1 MLMPAVTPS
10 PERPSK
16 LQGNYNPLEYSA
28 EYKLLYLQGLVA
40 DEAYTAITEFL
51 AKQSEYE
58 IANLLESFP
67 TQDRLLIW
75 AQVPEQL
82 KGEVLAELEF
92 DTRQPLMENIS
103 SKEISLF
110 TQDLDAQ
117 DISEILETVTDTVR
131 TSVMATLDEDI
142 RIQVNKLDTYADW
155 EVGSY
160 MDPDIIQVQDDIS
173 LAQVQQ
179 WLRNNEDL
187 LDDQSQEL
195 LIVDQSQ
202 QLLGLLSL
210 VDLIKHEQSSL
221 VSSFIDTAVTIN
233 DRLDIQDAAAIFRSE
248 DIRFAPVINSHG
260 ELVGQLNG
268 EDIMEIIQ
276 DDVDSTMKNLAGV
289 SQDEELFA
297 PILTSAKSRS
307 IWLGINLCT
316 ALLAAAVI
324 GQFEAVLAKVVA
336 LAILMPVV
344 ASMGGIAGSQT
355 LTIVIRGMAMGQ
367 IGGSNRWWLFNKELW
382 VGAINGIIWAII
394 MAIIAQ
400 MWFQDV
406 RISAVIGCAI
416 AINMTAANVSGISI
430 PIVLKNMDI
439 DPALSASVILTT
451 VTDIVGF
458 VSFLGL
464 ASVLIL

>member
-1 MLMPAVTPS
+1 MPTS
-10 PERPSK
+10 TTNPERP
-16 LQGNYNPLEYSA
+16 LTRQADYNPAEASG
-28 EYKLLYLQGLVA
+28 EYKLLYLQELVA
-40 DEAYTAITEFL
+40 EKAYAAITEFL
-51 AKQSEYE
+51 EKQSEYE
-58 IANLLESFP
+58 IASLLESFP
-67 TQDRLLIW
+67 SQNRLLIW
-75 AQVPEQL
+75 AQVPENI

-92 DTRQPLMENIS
+92 DTRQPLLENVS

-117 DISEILETVTDTVR
+117 DISEILDTVTESVR

-142 RIQVNKLDTYADW
+142 RVQVNKLDTYEDW

-160 MDPDIIQVQDDIS
+160 MDPDLIQVRDDIT
-173 LAQVQQ
+173 LAEVQS
-179 WLRNNEDL
+179 WLRENADL
-187 LDDQSQEL
+187 LDDESQEL
-195 LIVDQSQ
+195 LVVDQSQ

-210 VDLIKHEQSSL
+210 ADLIKHQQSTL
-221 VSSFIDTAVTIN
+221 VADLIHSAITVN
-233 DRLDIQDAAAIFRSE
+233 DRLDIQDAASIFRSE

-355 LTIVIRGMAMGQ
+355 LTVVIRGMAMGQ
-367 IGGSNRWWLFNKELW
+367 IGGSNRLWSLNKELW

-400 MWFQDV
+400 LWFHDV
-406 RISAVIGCAI
+406 KISAVIGLAI

-430 PIVLKNMDI
+430 PLMLKRMNI

-458 VSFLGL
+458 MSFLGL

>member
-1 MLMPAVTPS
+1 MPVPTPNS
-10 PERPSK
+10 ERPSTR
-16 LQGNYNPLEYSA
+16 QGDYNPAESNA
-28 EYKLLYLQGLVA
+28 EYKLLYLQELVA
-40 DEAYTAITEFL
+40 DKAFEAITKFL
-51 AKQSEYE
+51 EKQSEYE

-67 TQDRLLIW
+67 TQNRLLIW
-75 AQVPEQL
+75 AQVPENI
-82 KGEVLAELEF
+82 KGEVLAEMEF
-92 DTRQPLMENIS
+92 DTRQPLLENIS

-117 DISEILETVTDTVR
+117 DISEILDTVTESVR
-131 TSVMATLDEDI
+131 TLVMATLDEDI
-142 RIQVNKLDTYADW
+142 RVQVNKLDTYKDW

-160 MDPDIIQVQDDIS
+160 MNPELIQVREDMT
-173 LAQVQQ
+173 LAEVQN
-179 WLRNNEDL
+179 WLREDIDL
-187 LDDQSQEL
+187 IDDESQEL
-195 LIVDQSQ
+195 LVVDRSQ

-210 VDLIKHEQSSL
+210 ADLIKHHQSSL
-221 VSSFIDTAVTIN
+221 VADLIRSAITVN

-355 LTIVIRGMAMGQ
+355 LTVVIRGMAMGQ
-367 IGGSNRWWLFNKELW
+367 IGGSNRVWLLNKELW

-394 MAIIAQ
+394 MAFIAQ
-400 MWFQDV
+400 LWFHNLK
-406 RISAVIGCAI
+406 ISAVIGLAI

-430 PIVLKNMDI
+430 PLMLKRMNI

-458 VSFLGL
+458 MSFLGL

>member
-1 MLMPAVTPS
+1 MSASTPN
-10 PERPSK
+10 PERTTTLPAD
-16 LQGNYNPLEYSA
+16 YNPLEYSA
-28 EYKLLYLQGLVA
+28 EYKLLYLQELVA
-40 DEAYTAITEFL
+40 KDDTIGIAEFL

-67 TQDRLLIW
+67 LQGRQLIW
-75 AQVPEQL
+75 EQVPDDL
-82 KGEVLAELEF
+82 KGEVLAELEV
-92 DTRQPLMENIS
+92 DTRQTLLENVS
-103 SKEISLF
+103 STEISLF

-131 TSVMATLDEDI
+131 TSVMATLDEDV
-142 RIQVNKLDTYADW
+142 RLQVNKLDTYEDW

-160 MDPDIIQVQDDIS
+160 MDPDIIQVQDNIS
-173 LAQVQQ
+173 LAEVQA
-179 WLRNNEDL
+179 WLRAEEDL

-195 LIVDQSQ
+195 LVVDEGQ

-210 VDLIKHEQSSL
+210 VDLIKHDQQAL
-221 VSSFIDTAVTIN
+221 VSDFIDNAITIN
-233 DRLDIQDAAAIFRSE
+233 DRLDITDAAAIFRSE

-276 DDVDSTMKNLAGV
+276 DDVDSTMRNLAGV
-289 SQDEELFA
+289 SQDDELFA
-297 PILTSAKSRS
+297 PILDSAKSRS

-355 LTIVIRGMAMGQ
+355 LTVVIRGMAMGQ
-367 IGGSNRWWLFNKELW
+367 IGGSNRVWLLNKELW
-382 VGAINGIIWAII
+382 VGAINGVIWAVI
-394 MAIIAQ
+394 MAFIAQ
-400 MWFQDV
+400 LWFQDIK
-406 RISAVIGCAI
+406 ISAVIGFAI

-430 PIVLKNMDI
+430 PLVLKRMNI

-458 VSFLGL
+458 MSFLGL
-464 ASVLIL
+464 ASILIL

>member
-1 MLMPAVTPS
+1 MPAPAPTPDRQ
-10 PERPSK
+10 PT
-16 LQGNYNPLEYSA
+16 LQADYNPLEYSA
-28 EYKLLYLQGLVA
+28 EYKLLYLQELVA
-40 DEAYTAITEFL
+40 KDLHSDIAEFL
-51 AKQSEYE
+51 VKQSEYE

-67 TQDRLLIW
+67 TQARRIIW
-75 AQVPEQL
+75 EQVPDGL
-82 KGEVLAELEF
+82 KGEVLAELDV

-117 DISEILETVTDTVR
+117 DISEILDTVTESVR

-160 MDPDIIQVQDDIS
+160 MDPDIIQVKDDIN
-173 LAQVQQ
+173 LAQVQH
-179 WLRNNEDL
+179 WLRENDDL

-195 LIVDQSQ
+195 LVVDQSQ

-210 VDLIKHEQSSL
+210 VDLIKHNQNTL
-221 VSSFIDTAVTIN
+221 VSELIDNAITIN

-297 PILTSAKSRS
+297 PIFTSAKSRS

-324 GQFEAVLAKVVA
+324 GQFEEVLAQVVA

-355 LTIVIRGMAMGQ
+355 LTVVIRGMAMGQ
-367 IGGSNRWWLFNKELW
+367 IGGSNRVWLLNKELW

-394 MAIIAQ
+394 MAFIAQ
-400 MWFQDV
+400 LWFHDIK
-406 RISAVIGCAI
+406 ISAVIGFAI

-430 PIVLKNMDI
+430 PLALKRMNI

-458 VSFLGL
+458 MSFLGL

>member
-1 MLMPAVTPS
+1 MPTPTPNQERTAMLS
-10 PERPSK
+10 
-16 LQGNYNPLEYSA
+16 GDYNSAEYSA

-40 DEAYTAITEFL
+40 DKAYEAITEFL
-51 AKQSEYE
+51 EKQSEYE

-67 TQDRLLIW
+67 TQNRLLIW
-75 AQVPEQL
+75 AQVPEHI
-82 KGEVLAELEF
+82 KGEVLAELDV

-103 SKEISLF
+103 SQEISLF

-117 DISEILETVTDTVR
+117 DISEILDTVTESVR
-131 TSVMATLDEDI
+131 TSVMATLDEET
-142 RIQVNKLDTYADW
+142 RVQVNKLDTYADW

-160 MDPDIIQVQDDIS
+160 MDPDIIQIRDDIY
-173 LAQVQQ
+173 LADVQE
-179 WLRNNEDL
+179 WLRENDDL
-187 LDDQSQEL
+187 LDDESQEL
-195 LIVDQSQ
+195 LVVDQSQ

-210 VDLIKHEQSSL
+210 VDLIKHKQNTL
-221 VSSFIDTAVTIN
+221 VSELIDTAITIN

-307 IWLGINLCT
+307 VWLGINLCT

-324 GQFEAVLAKVVA
+324 GQFEEVLAQVVA

-355 LTIVIRGMAMGQ
+355 LTVVIRGMAMGQ
-367 IGGSNRWWLFNKELW
+367 IGGSNR
-382 VGAINGIIWAII
+382 
-394 MAIIAQ
+394 
-400 MWFQDV
+400 
-406 RISAVIGCAI
+406 
-416 AINMTAANVSGISI
+416 
-430 PIVLKNMDI
+430 
-439 DPALSASVILTT
+439 
-451 VTDIVGF
+451 
-458 VSFLGL
+458 
-464 ASVLIL
+464 

>member
-1 MLMPAVTPS
+1 MSAPTPNSDRATTLPAD
-10 PERPSK
+10 
-16 LQGNYNPLEYSA
+16 YNPLEYSA
-28 EYKLLYLQGLVA
+28 EYKLLYLQQLVA
-40 DEAYTAITEFL
+40 DKSYATITEFL

-67 TQDRLLIW
+67 TQDRQLIW
-75 AQVPEQL
+75 AQVPEDL

-92 DTRQPLMENIS
+92 DTRQPLLENVS

-131 TSVMATLDEDI
+131 TSVMATLDEDV

-160 MDPDIIQVQDDIS
+160 MDPDIIQVHDNIT
-173 LAQVQQ
+173 LAEVQA
-179 WLRNNEDL
+179 WLRAEQDL

-195 LIVDQSQ
+195 LVVDQSQ

-210 VDLIKHEQSSL
+210 VDLIKHEQQAL
-221 VSSFIDTAVTIN
+221 VADFIDNAITIN

-248 DIRFAPVINSHG
+248 DIRFAPVINSFG

-276 DDVDSTMKNLAGV
+276 DDVDSTMRNLAGV
-289 SQDEELFA
+289 SQDDELFA
-297 PILTSAKSRS
+297 PILDSAKSRS
-307 IWLGINLCT
+307 IWLGINLGT

-355 LTIVIRGMAMGQ
+355 LTVVIRGMAMGQ
-367 IGGSNRWWLFNKELW
+367 IGGSNRVWLLNKELW
-382 VGAINGIIWAII
+382 VGAINGVIWAII
-394 MAIIAQ
+394 MAGIAQ
-400 MWFQDV
+400 LWFQDIK
-406 RISAVIGCAI
+406 ISAVIGCAI

-430 PIVLKNMDI
+430 PLILKRMNI

-458 VSFLGL
+458 MSFLGL
-464 ASVLIL
+464 ASILIL

>member
-1 MLMPAVTPS
+1 MPLPTPNS
-10 PERPSK
+10 ERPSTR
-16 LQGNYNPLEYSA
+16 QGDYNPAESNA
-28 EYKLLYLQGLVA
+28 EYKLLYLQELVA
-40 DEAYTAITEFL
+40 YKAFDAINEFL
-51 AKQSEYE
+51 EKQSEYE
-58 IANLLESFP
+58 IASLLESFP
-67 TQDRLLIW
+67 TQNRLLIW
-75 AQVPEQL
+75 AQVPENI
-82 KGEVLAELEF
+82 KGEVLAEMEF
-92 DTRQPLMENIS
+92 DTRQPLLENIS

-117 DISEILETVTDTVR
+117 DISEILDTVTESVR

-142 RIQVNKLDTYADW
+142 RVQVNKLDTYSDW

-160 MDPDIIQVQDDIS
+160 MNPELIHVRENMTLAEVQN
-173 LAQVQQ
+173 
-179 WLRNNEDL
+179 WLREDMDL
-187 LDDQSQEL
+187 LDDESQEL
-195 LIVDQSQ
+195 LVVDQSQ

-210 VDLIKHEQSSL
+210 ADLIKHHQGSL
-221 VSSFIDTAVTIN
+221 VADLIHSAITVN

-248 DIRFAPVINSHG
+248 DIRFAPVINNHG

-355 LTIVIRGMAMGQ
+355 LTVVIRGMAMGQ
-367 IGGSNRWWLFNKELW
+367 IGGSNRLWLLNKELW

-394 MAIIAQ
+394 MAFIAQ
-400 MWFQDV
+400 LWFHNLK
-406 RISAVIGCAI
+406 ISAVIGLAI

-430 PIVLKNMDI
+430 PLMLKRMNI

-458 VSFLGL
+458 MSFLGL

>member
-1 MLMPAVTPS
+1 MLDPTPS
-10 PERPSK
+10 PDQSSK
-16 LQGNYNPLEYSA
+16 PQVDYNPLEYSA
-28 EYKLLYLQGLVA
+28 EYKLLYLQDLVA
-40 DEAYTAITEFL
+40 RDAYTEISEFL

-67 TQDRLLIW
+67 NQDRQLIW
-75 AQVPEQL
+75 EQVPEAL
-82 KGEVLAELEF
+82 KGEVLAELE
-92 DTRQPLMENIS
+92 DETRQPLLENIS
-103 SKEISLF
+103 SKQISTF

-117 DISEILETVTDTVR
+117 DISEILETVTETVR
-131 TSVMATLDEDI
+131 SSVMATLDEEV
-142 RIQVNKLDTYADW
+142 RIQVNKLDTYEDW

-160 MDPDIIQVQDDIS
+160 MDPDIIQIQDDIS
-173 LAQVQQ
+173 LAQVQA
-179 WLRNNEDL
+179 WLRENDDL

-195 LIVDQSQ
+195 LVVDQSQ

-210 VDLIKHEQSSL
+210 VDLIKHDQNAL
-221 VSSFIDTAVTIN
+221 VADYIDPAVTVN

-248 DIRFAPVINSHG
+248 DIRYAPVINDYG

-276 DDVDSTMKNLAGV
+276 DDVDSTMKSLAGV

-307 IWLGINLCT
+307 IWLGINLGT

-355 LTIVIRGMAMGQ
+355 LTVVIRGMAMGQ
-367 IGGSNRWWLFNKELW
+367 IGGSNRIWLLNKELW
-382 VGAINGIIWAII
+382 VGALNGIIWAII
-394 MAIIAQ
+394 MGIIAQ

-406 RISAVIGCAI
+406 KISAVIGLAI

-430 PIVLKNMDI
+430 PLVLKRMDI

-458 VSFLGL
+458 MSFLGL
-464 ASVLIL
+464 ASVLLL

>member
-1 MLMPAVTPS
+1 MPAPTPT
-10 PERPSK
+10 PDRQPT
-16 LQGNYNPLEYSA
+16 LQADYNPLEYSA
-28 EYKLLYLQGLVA
+28 EYKLLYLQELVA
-40 DEAYTAITEFL
+40 KDSHSDIAEFL
-51 AKQSEYE
+51 IKQSEYE

-67 TQDRLLIW
+67 TQARRIIW
-75 AQVPEQL
+75 AQVPDNL
-82 KGEVLAELEF
+82 RGEVLAELDV

-117 DISEILETVTDTVR
+117 DISEILDTVTESVR

-160 MDPDIIQVQDDIS
+160 MDPDLIQVKDDIS

-179 WLRNNEDL
+179 WLRENDDL

-195 LIVDQSQ
+195 LVVDQGQ

-210 VDLIKHEQSSL
+210 VDLIKHDQNTL
-221 VSSFIDTAVTIN
+221 VSALIDNAITIN

-248 DIRFAPVINSHG
+248 DIRFAPVINNHG

-324 GQFEAVLAKVVA
+324 GQFEEVLAQVVA

-355 LTIVIRGMAMGQ
+355 LTVVIRGMAMGQ
-367 IGGSNRWWLFNKELW
+367 IGGSNRLWLLNKELW

-394 MAIIAQ
+394 MAFIAQ
-400 MWFQDV
+400 LWFHDIK
-406 RISAVIGCAI
+406 ISSVIGFAI

-430 PIVLKNMDI
+430 PLALKRMNI

-458 VSFLGL
+458 MSFLGL

>member
-1 MLMPAVTPS
+1 MSVPNFS
-10 PERPSK
+10 PDRIPT
-16 LQGNYNPLEYSA
+16 LQPDYNPLEYSA
-28 EYKLLYLQGLVA
+28 EYKLLYLQDLVA
-40 DEAYTAITEFL
+40 NDDFAAISDFL
-51 AKQSEYE
+51 LKQSEYE

-67 TQDRLLIW
+67 SPSRQLIW
-75 AQVPEQL
+75 EQVAAKI
-82 KGEVLAELEF
+82 KGQVLAELEF
-92 DTRQPLMENIS
+92 DTRQPLLENIS
-103 SKEISLF
+103 SQEISLLA
-110 TQDLDAQ
+110 QDLDAQ
-117 DISEILETVTDTVR
+117 DISELLDTVTEKVR

-142 RIQVNKLDTYADW
+142 RIQVNKLDTYEDW

-160 MDPDIIQVQDDIS
+160 MDPDIIQVQDDSS

-179 WLRNNEDL
+179 WLRSDTRL

-195 LIVDQSQ
+195 LVVDKSK

-210 VDLIKHEQSSL
+210 ADLIKHDQSTLVSSL
-221 VSSFIDTAVTIN
+221 VDNAVTIN

-268 EDIMEIIQ
+268 EDISEIIQ
-276 DDVDSTMKNLAGV
+276 DDVDSTMRNLAGV

-324 GQFEAVLAKVVA
+324 GQFEEVLAKVVA

-382 VGAINGIIWAII
+382 VGAINGIVWALV

-400 MWFQDV
+400 LWFQDAK
-406 RISAVIGCAI
+406 ITAVIGCAI
-416 AINMTAANVSGISI
+416 AINMTAANASGIAI
-430 PIVLKNMDI
+430 PLMLKNMNI

-458 VSFLGL
+458 MSFLGL
-464 ASVLIL
+464 ASILIL

>member
-1 MLMPAVTPS
+1 MLAPTPNQL
-10 PERPSK
+10 SK
-16 LQGNYNPLEYSA
+16 RQGDYNLLEYNA

-40 DEAYTAITEFL
+40 DKAYPAITEFL
-51 AKQSEYE
+51 TQQSKYE

-75 AQVPEQL
+75 AQVPEPL
-82 KGEVLAELEF
+82 KGEVLAELEV
-92 DTRQPLMENIS
+92 DTRQPLLQNIS
-103 SKEISLF
+103 SKQISLF

-117 DISEILETVTDTVR
+117 DISEILDTVTETIR

-142 RIQVNKLDTYADW
+142 RSQVNKLDTYAAW

-160 MDPDIIQVQDDIS
+160 MDPDIIQVRDDIN
-173 LAQVQQ
+173 LAQVQT
-179 WLRNNEDL
+179 WLRENIEL
-187 LDDQSQEL
+187 LDDESQEL
-195 LIVDQSQ
+195 LVVDQSQ

-210 VDLIKHEQSSL
+210 VDLIKHDQSTL
-221 VSSFIDTAVTIN
+221 VANLIDNAITIN

-355 LTIVIRGMAMGQ
+355 LTVVIRGMAMGQ
-367 IGGSNRWWLFNKELW
+367 IGGSNRVWLLNKGLW
-382 VGAINGIIWAII
+382 VGAINGIVWAII
-394 MAIIAQ
+394 VAIIAQ
-400 MWFQDV
+400 LWFHDV
-406 RISAVIGCAI
+406 KISAVIGCAI
-416 AINMTAANVSGISI
+416 AINMTAANVSGISV
-430 PIVLKNMDI
+430 PLLLKRMNI

-458 VSFLGL
+458 MSFLGL

>member
-1 MLMPAVTPS
+1 MPS
-10 PERPSK
+10 PKPDHERPST
-16 LQGNYNPLEYSA
+16 LTGDYSPAEYSA
-28 EYKLLYLQGLVA
+28 EYKLIYLQGLVA
-40 DEAYTAITEFL
+40 DKAYESITDFL
-51 AKQSEYE
+51 EKQSEYE

-67 TQDRLLIW
+67 SQNRLLIW
-75 AQVPEQL
+75 DQVPDEI
-82 KGEVLAELEF
+82 KGEVLAELEV

-103 SKEISLF
+103 SEEVSLF

-117 DISEILETVTDTVR
+117 DISEILDAVTDSVR
-131 TSVMATLDEDI
+131 TSVMANLDEDI
-142 RIQVNKLDTYADW
+142 RIQVNKLDTYVDW

-160 MDPDIIQVQDDIS
+160 MDPDIIQIQDDITLS
-173 LAQVQQ
+173 EVQT
-179 WLRNNEDL
+179 WLRENNHI
-187 LDDQSQEL
+187 LDDESQEL
-195 LIVDQSQ
+195 LVVDQSQ

-210 VDLIKHEQSSL
+210 VDLIKHDQDTV
-221 VSSFIDTAVTIN
+221 VSELIDAAVTIN

-248 DIRFAPVINSHG
+248 DLRFAPVINSFG

-276 DDVDSTMKNLAGV
+276 DDVDSTMKNLANV

-307 IWLGINLCT
+307 VWLGINLGT

-324 GQFEAVLAKVVA
+324 GQFEEVLAQVVA

-355 LTIVIRGMAMGQ
+355 LTVVIRGMAMGQ
-367 IGGSNRWWLFNKELW
+367 IGGSNRVWLLNKELW

-394 MAIIAQ
+394 MACIAQ
-400 MWFQDV
+400 IWFHDIK
-406 RISAVIGCAI
+406 ISTVIGLAI

-430 PIVLKNMDI
+430 PLMLKRMNI

-458 VSFLGL
+458 MSFLGL
-464 ASVLIL
+464 ASLLIL

>member
-1 MLMPAVTPS
+1 MPVPTPNL
-10 PERPSK
+10 ERPSTR
-16 LQGNYNPLEYSA
+16 QGDYNPAESNA
-28 EYKLLYLQGLVA
+28 EYKLLYLQELVA
-40 DEAYTAITEFL
+40 DKAFEAINEFL
-51 AKQSEYE
+51 EKQSEYE

-67 TQDRLLIW
+67 TQNRLLIW
-75 AQVPEQL
+75 AQVPENI
-82 KGEVLAELEF
+82 KGEVLAEMEF
-92 DTRQPLMENIS
+92 DTRQPLLENIS

-117 DISEILETVTDTVR
+117 DISEILDTVTESVR
-131 TSVMATLDEDI
+131 TSVMATLDENI
-142 RIQVNKLDTYADW
+142 RVQVNKLDTYSDW

-160 MDPDIIQVQDDIS
+160 MNPELIQVREDMT
-173 LAQVQQ
+173 LAEVQN
-179 WLRNNEDL
+179 WLREDMDL
-187 LDDQSQEL
+187 IDDESQEL
-195 LIVDQSQ
+195 LVVDQSQ

-210 VDLIKHEQSSL
+210 ADLIKHHQRTL
-221 VSSFIDTAVTIN
+221 VADLIHSAITVN

-324 GQFEAVLAKVVA
+324 GQFEAVLEKVVA

-355 LTIVIRGMAMGQ
+355 LTVVIRGMAMGQ
-367 IGGSNRWWLFNKELW
+367 IGGSNRLWLLNKELW

-394 MAIIAQ
+394 MAFIAQ
-400 MWFQDV
+400 MWFHNLK
-406 RISAVIGCAI
+406 ISAVIGLAI

-430 PIVLKNMDI
+430 PLMLKRMNI

-458 VSFLGL
+458 MSFLGL

>member
-1 MLMPAVTPS
+1 MPTSTPN
-10 PERPSK
+10 PERP
-16 LQGNYNPLEYSA
+16 LTRQADYNPAEASG
-28 EYKLLYLQGLVA
+28 EYKLLYLQELVA
-40 DEAYTAITEFL
+40 EKAYAAITEFL
-51 AKQSEYE
+51 EKQSEYE
-58 IANLLESFP
+58 IASLLESFP
-67 TQDRLLIW
+67 NQNRLLIW
-75 AQVPEQL
+75 AQVPEDI
-82 KGEVLAELEF
+82 KGKVLAELEF
-92 DTRQPLMENIS
+92 DTRQPLLENVS
-103 SKEISLF
+103 LKEISLF

-117 DISEILETVTDTVR
+117 DISEILDTVTESVR

-142 RIQVNKLDTYADW
+142 RVQVNKLDTYEDW

-160 MDPDIIQVQDDIS
+160 MDPDLIQIRDDIT
-173 LAQVQQ
+173 LAEVQK
-179 WLRNNEDL
+179 WLRENADL
-187 LDDQSQEL
+187 LDDESQEL
-195 LIVDQSQ
+195 LVIDQSQ

-210 VDLIKHEQSSL
+210 ADLIKNQQSTL
-221 VSSFIDTAVTIN
+221 VADLIHSAITVN

-307 IWLGINLCT
+307 IWLGINLFT

-355 LTIVIRGMAMGQ
+355 LTVIIRGMAMGQ
-367 IGGSNRWWLFNKELW
+367 IGGSNRLWLLNKELW

-400 MWFQDV
+400 LWFHDIK
-406 RISAVIGCAI
+406 ISAVIGLAI

-430 PIVLKNMDI
+430 PLMLKRMNI

-458 VSFLGL
+458 MSFLGL

>member
-1 MLMPAVTPS
+1 MKEKKNIIIALAIGGALAAIGAS
-10 PERPSK
+10 F
-16 LQGNYNPLEYSA
+16 
-28 EYKLLYLQGLVA
+28 LYLSG
-40 DEAYTAITEFL
+40 I
-51 AKQSEYE
+51 
-58 IANLLESFP
+58 
-67 TQDRLLIW
+67 
-75 AQVPEQL
+75 
-82 KGEVLAELEF
+82 
-92 DTRQPLMENIS
+92 EN
-103 SKEISLF
+103 
-110 TQDLDAQ
+110 
-117 DISEILETVTDTVR
+117 
-131 TSVMATLDEDI
+131 
-142 RIQVNKLDTYADW
+142 W

-160 MDPDIIQVQDDIS
+160 MDPDLIQVRDDIT
-173 LAQVQQ
+173 LAEVQS
-179 WLRNNEDL
+179 WLRENADL
-187 LDDQSQEL
+187 LDDESQEL
-195 LIVDQSQ
+195 LVVDQSQ

-210 VDLIKHEQSSL
+210 ADLIKHQQSTL
-221 VSSFIDTAVTIN
+221 VADLIHSAITVN
-233 DRLDIQDAAAIFRSE
+233 DRLDIQDAASIFRSE

-355 LTIVIRGMAMGQ
+355 LTVVIRGMAMGQ
-367 IGGSNRWWLFNKELW
+367 IGGSNRLWLLNKELW

-400 MWFQDV
+400 LWFHDV
-406 RISAVIGCAI
+406 KISAVIGLAI

-430 PIVLKNMDI
+430 PLMLKRMNI

-458 VSFLGL
+458 MSFLGL

>member
-1 MLMPAVTPS
+1 MPDITPT
-10 PERPSK
+10 PDRQPTLQADFNPS
-16 LQGNYNPLEYSA
+16 EYSA
-28 EYKLLYLQGLVA
+28 EYKLLYLQELVA
-40 DEAYTAITEFL
+40 DKSYNAISEFL

-67 TQDRLLIW
+67 SQTRLLIW
-75 AQVPEQL
+75 EQVPESL
-82 KGEVLAELEF
+82 KGEVLAELE
-92 DTRQPLMENIS
+92 DETRQPLLENIS
-103 SKEISLF
+103 PKQISVF

-117 DISEILETVTDTVR
+117 DISEILDTVTDTVR
-131 TSVMATLDEDI
+131 TSVMATLDEEV
-142 RIQVNKLDTYADW
+142 RVQVNKLDTYEDW

-173 LAQVQQ
+173 LAQVQT
-179 WLRNNEDL
+179 WLRDNIDL

-195 LIVDQSQ
+195 LVVDESQ

-210 VDLIKHEQSSL
+210 VDLIKHDQNDL
-221 VSSFIDTAVTIN
+221 VADYIDPAVTVN

-248 DIRFAPVINSHG
+248 DIRYAPVINDYG

-276 DDVDSTMKNLAGV
+276 DDVDSTMKSLAGV

-307 IWLGINLCT
+307 IWLGINLGT

-355 LTIVIRGMAMGQ
+355 LTVVIRGMAMGQ
-367 IGGSNRWWLFNKELW
+367 IGGSNRLWLLNKELW

-400 MWFQDV
+400 MWFHDV
-406 RISAVIGCAI
+406 KISAVIGFAI

-430 PIVLKNMDI
+430 PLILKRMDI

-458 VSFLGL
+458 MSFLGL
-464 ASVLIL
+464 ASVMIL

>member
-1 MLMPAVTPS
+1 MPTS
-10 PERPSK
+10 TTNPERP
-16 LQGNYNPLEYSA
+16 LTRQADYNPAEASG
-28 EYKLLYLQGLVA
+28 EYKLLYLQELVA
-40 DEAYTAITEFL
+40 EKAYAAITEFL
-51 AKQSEYE
+51 EKQSEYE
-58 IANLLESFP
+58 IASLLESFP
-67 TQDRLLIW
+67 SQNRLLIW
-75 AQVPEQL
+75 AQVPENI

-92 DTRQPLMENIS
+92 DTRQPLLENVS

-117 DISEILETVTDTVR
+117 DISEILDTVTESVR

-142 RIQVNKLDTYADW
+142 RVQVNKLDTYEDW

-160 MDPDIIQVQDDIS
+160 MDPDLIQVRDDIT
-173 LAQVQQ
+173 LAEVQS
-179 WLRNNEDL
+179 WLRENADL
-187 LDDQSQEL
+187 LDDESQEL
-195 LIVDQSQ
+195 LVVDQSQ

-210 VDLIKHEQSSL
+210 ADLIKHQQSTL
-221 VSSFIDTAVTIN
+221 VADLIHSAITVN
-233 DRLDIQDAAAIFRSE
+233 DRIDIQDAASIFRSE

-355 LTIVIRGMAMGQ
+355 LTVVIRGMAMGQ
-367 IGGSNRWWLFNKELW
+367 IGGSNRLWLLNKELW

-400 MWFQDV
+400 LWFHDV
-406 RISAVIGCAI
+406 KITAVIGLALS
-416 AINMTAANVSGISI
+416 INMTAANVSGISI
-430 PIVLKNMDI
+430 PLMLKRMNI

-458 VSFLGL
+458 MSFLGL

>member
-1 MLMPAVTPS
+1 MAIPDSNRIPTLPTDF
-10 PERPSK
+10 
-16 LQGNYNPLEYSA
+16 NPLENSA
-28 EYKLLYLQGLVA
+28 EYKLLYLQDLVA
-40 DEAYTAITEFL
+40 DKSYNAITEFL
-51 AKQSEYE
+51 QKQSEYE

-67 TQDRLLIW
+67 AQGRLLIW
-75 AQVPEQL
+75 QQVPEDI
-82 KGEVLAELEF
+82 KGEVLAELEL
-92 DTRQPLMENIS
+92 DTRQPLLDKIS
-103 SKEISLF
+103 SQEISILA
-110 TQDLDAQ
+110 QDLDAQ
-117 DISEILETVTDTVR
+117 DISEILETVTETVR
-131 TSVMATLDEDI
+131 TSVMATLDEDV
-142 RIQVNKLDTYADW
+142 RIQVNKLDTYEDW

-160 MDPDIIQVQDDIS
+160 MDPDILQVRDDIS
-173 LAQVQQ
+173 LAQVQT
-179 WLRNNEDL
+179 WLRHDIDL

-195 LIVDQSQ
+195 LVVDQSQ

-210 VDLIKHEQSSL
+210 VDLIKHDQSAL
-221 VSSFIDTAVTIN
+221 VSSYIDAAITIN

-260 ELVGQLNG
+260 ELVGQLNSD
-268 EDIMEIIQ
+268 DISEIIQ
-276 DDVDSTMKNLAGV
+276 DDVDSTMRNLAGV

-307 IWLGINLCT
+307 VWLGINLGT

-324 GQFEAVLAKVVA
+324 GQFEEVLAQVVA

-382 VGAINGIIWAII
+382 VGAINGVIWAVI
-394 MAIIAQ
+394 MSIIAQ
-400 MWFQDV
+400 LWFQDV
-406 RISAVIGCAI
+406 KISAVIGFAI
-416 AINMTAANVSGISI
+416 AINMTAANASGIAI
-430 PIVLKNMDI
+430 PLMLKNMNI

-458 VSFLGL
+458 MSFLGL
-464 ASVLIL
+464 ASVLLL

>member
-1 MLMPAVTPS
+1 MPAPAPTPDRQ
-10 PERPSK
+10 PT
-16 LQGNYNPLEYSA
+16 LQADYNPLEYSA
-28 EYKLLYLQGLVA
+28 EYKLLYLQELVA
-40 DEAYTAITEFL
+40 KDLHSDIAEFL
-51 AKQSEYE
+51 VKQSEYE

-67 TQDRLLIW
+67 TQARRIIW
-75 AQVPEQL
+75 AQVPDNL
-82 KGEVLAELEF
+82 KGEVLAELDV

-117 DISEILETVTDTVR
+117 DISEILDTVTESVR

-160 MDPDIIQVQDDIS
+160 MDPDIIQVKDDIS
-173 LAQVQQ
+173 LAQVQH
-179 WLRNNEDL
+179 WLRENDDL

-195 LIVDQSQ
+195 LVVDQSQ

-210 VDLIKHEQSSL
+210 VDLIKHNQNTL
-221 VSSFIDTAVTIN
+221 VSALIDNAITIN

-324 GQFEAVLAKVVA
+324 GQFEEVLAQVVA

-355 LTIVIRGMAMGQ
+355 LTVVIRGMAMGQ
-367 IGGSNRWWLFNKELW
+367 IGGSNRVWLLNKELW

-394 MAIIAQ
+394 MAFIAQ
-400 MWFQDV
+400 LWFHDIK
-406 RISAVIGCAI
+406 ISAVIGFAI

-430 PIVLKNMDI
+430 PLALKRMNI

-458 VSFLGL
+458 MSFLGL

>member
-1 MLMPAVTPS
+1 MPAPTPT
-10 PERPSK
+10 PDRQPT
-16 LQGNYNPLEYSA
+16 LQADYNPLEYSP
-28 EYKLLYLQGLVA
+28 EYKLLYLQELVA
-40 DEAYTAITEFL
+40 KDSHSDIAEFL
-51 AKQSEYE
+51 IKQSEYE

-67 TQDRLLIW
+67 TQARRIIW
-75 AQVPEQL
+75 AQVPDNL
-82 KGEVLAELEF
+82 RGEVLAELDV

-117 DISEILETVTDTVR
+117 DISEILDTVTESVR

-160 MDPDIIQVQDDIS
+160 MDPDLIQVKDDIS

-179 WLRNNEDL
+179 WLRENDDL

-195 LIVDQSQ
+195 LVVDQGQ

-210 VDLIKHEQSSL
+210 VDLIKHDQNTL
-221 VSSFIDTAVTIN
+221 VSALIDNAITIN

-324 GQFEAVLAKVVA
+324 GQFEEVLAQVVA

-355 LTIVIRGMAMGQ
+355 LTVVIRGMAMGQ
-367 IGGSNRWWLFNKELW
+367 IGGSNRLWLLNKELW

-394 MAIIAQ
+394 MAFIAQ
-400 MWFQDV
+400 LWFHDIK
-406 RISAVIGCAI
+406 ISSVIGFAI

-430 PIVLKNMDI
+430 PLALKRMNI

-458 VSFLGL
+458 MSFLGL

>member
-1 MLMPAVTPS
+1 MPTSTPN
-10 PERPSK
+10 PERP
-16 LQGNYNPLEYSA
+16 LTRQADYNPAEASG
-28 EYKLLYLQGLVA
+28 EYKLLYLQELVA
-40 DEAYTAITEFL
+40 EKAYAAITEFL
-51 AKQSEYE
+51 EKQSEYE
-58 IANLLESFP
+58 IASLLESFP
-67 TQDRLLIW
+67 NQNRLLIW
-75 AQVPEQL
+75 AQVPEDI
-82 KGEVLAELEF
+82 KGKVLAELEF
-92 DTRQPLMENIS
+92 DTRQPLLENVS
-103 SKEISLF
+103 LKEISLF

-117 DISEILETVTDTVR
+117 DISEILDTVTESVR

-142 RIQVNKLDTYADW
+142 RVQVNKLDTYEDW

-160 MDPDIIQVQDDIS
+160 MDPDLIQVRDDIT
-173 LAQVQQ
+173 LAEVQN
-179 WLRNNEDL
+179 WLRENADL
-187 LDDQSQEL
+187 LDDESQEL
-195 LIVDQSQ
+195 LVVDQSQ

-210 VDLIKHEQSSL
+210 ADLIKNQQSTL
-221 VSSFIDTAVTIN
+221 VADLIHSAITVN

-307 IWLGINLCT
+307 IWLGINLFT

-355 LTIVIRGMAMGQ
+355 LTVIIRGMAMGQ
-367 IGGSNRWWLFNKELW
+367 IGGSNRLWLLNKELW

-400 MWFQDV
+400 LWFHDIK
-406 RISAVIGCAI
+406 ISAVIGLAI

-430 PIVLKNMDI
+430 PLMLKRMNI

-458 VSFLGL
+458 MSFLGL

>member
-1 MLMPAVTPS
+1 MVAATPT
-10 PERPSK
+10 PERSFK
-16 LQGNYNPLEYSA
+16 LGNYNPQEYTA
-28 EYKLLYLQGLVA
+28 EYKLIYLQGLVA
-40 DEAYTAITEFL
+40 DGAIDAISQFL

-67 TQDRLLIW
+67 NQDRLLIW
-75 AQVPEQL
+75 AQVAEPI
-82 KGEVLAELEF
+82 KGRVLAELEV

-103 SKEISLF
+103 SSEISAL

-117 DISEILETVTDTVR
+117 DISEILDTVTDTVR

-142 RIQVNKLDTYADW
+142 RLQVSKLDTYMDW

-160 MDPDIIQVQDDIS
+160 MDPDIIQVHDNIS
-173 LAQVQQ
+173 LGQVQI
-179 WLRNNEDL
+179 WLREHIEL

-195 LIVDQSQ
+195 LVVDNSQ

-210 VDLIKHEQSSL
+210 VDLIKHSQHAL
-221 VSSFIDTAVTIN
+221 VADFIDTAITIN

-276 DDVDSTMKNLAGV
+276 DDVNNTMKSLAGV

-307 IWLGINLCT
+307 IWLGINLGT
-316 ALLAAAVI
+316 ALLAAIVI
-324 GQFEAVLAKVVA
+324 GQFAAVLAKVVA

-400 MWFQDV
+400 LWFDDV
-406 RISAVIGCAI
+406 KISAVIGCAI
-416 AINMTAANVSGISI
+416 AINMTAANVSGIGI
-430 PIVLKNMDI
+430 PLLLKRMNI

-458 VSFLGL
+458 MSFLGL
-464 ASVLIL
+464 ASLLLL

>member
-1 MLMPAVTPS
+1 MPTS
-10 PERPSK
+10 TTNPERP
-16 LQGNYNPLEYSA
+16 LTRQADYNPAEASG
-28 EYKLLYLQGLVA
+28 EYKLLYLQELVA
-40 DEAYTAITEFL
+40 EKAYAAITEFL
-51 AKQSEYE
+51 EKQSEYE
-58 IANLLESFP
+58 IASLLESFP
-67 TQDRLLIW
+67 SQNRLLIW
-75 AQVPEQL
+75 AQVPEDI

-92 DTRQPLMENIS
+92 DTRQPLLENVS

-117 DISEILETVTDTVR
+117 DISEILDTVTESVR

-142 RIQVNKLDTYADW
+142 RVQVNKLDTYEDW

-160 MDPDIIQVQDDIS
+160 MDPDLIQVRDDIT
-173 LAQVQQ
+173 LAEVQS
-179 WLRNNEDL
+179 WLRENADL
-187 LDDQSQEL
+187 LDDESQEL
-195 LIVDQSQ
+195 LVVDQSQ

-210 VDLIKHEQSSL
+210 ADLIKHQQSTL
-221 VSSFIDTAVTIN
+221 VADLIHSAITVN
-233 DRLDIQDAAAIFRSE
+233 DRIDIQDAASIFRSE

-355 LTIVIRGMAMGQ
+355 LTVVIRGMAMGQ
-367 IGGSNRWWLFNKELW
+367 IGGSNRLWLLNKELW

-400 MWFQDV
+400 LWFHDV
-406 RISAVIGCAI
+406 KISAVIGLAI

-430 PIVLKNMDI
+430 PLMLKRMNI

-458 VSFLGL
+458 MSFLGL

>member
-1 MLMPAVTPS
+1 MPASMPNNERTPT
-10 PERPSK
+10 
-16 LQGNYNPLEYSA
+16 LQADFNPLEYSA
-28 EYKLLYLQGLVA
+28 EYKLLYLQELVA
-40 DEAYTAITEFL
+40 DKAYVAINEFL

-67 TQDRLLIW
+67 TQSRLLIW
-75 AQVPEQL
+75 QQVPDAL

-103 SKEISLF
+103 SREISLF

-117 DISEILETVTDTVR
+117 DISEILETVTDSVR

-142 RIQVNKLDTYADW
+142 RLQVNKLDTYADW

-160 MDPDIIQVQDDIS
+160 MDPDIIQVQEEIT
-173 LAQVQQ
+173 LAEVQL
-179 WLRNNEDL
+179 WLRGSKDL

-195 LIVDQSQ
+195 LVVDQSQ

-210 VDLIKHEQSSL
+210 VDLIKHDQSAL
-221 VSSFIDTAVTIN
+221 VSSFIDPAVTIN

-248 DIRFAPVINSHG
+248 DIRFAPVINAYG

-355 LTIVIRGMAMGQ
+355 LTVVIRGMAMGQ
-367 IGGSNRWWLFNKELW
+367 IGGSNRLWLLNKELW

-394 MAIIAQ
+394 MAFIAQ
-400 MWFQDV
+400 LWFHDV
-406 RISAVIGCAI
+406 KISAVIGCAI
-416 AINMTAANVSGISI
+416 AINMTAANVSGISV
-430 PIVLKNMDI
+430 PLMLKRMDI

-458 VSFLGL
+458 MSFLGL
-464 ASVLIL
+464 ASLLIL

>member
-1 MLMPAVTPS
+1 MPTS
-10 PERPSK
+10 TTNPERP
-16 LQGNYNPLEYSA
+16 LTRQADYNPAEASG
-28 EYKLLYLQGLVA
+28 EYKLLYLQELVA
-40 DEAYTAITEFL
+40 EKAYAAITEFL
-51 AKQSEYE
+51 EKQSEYE
-58 IANLLESFP
+58 IASLLESFP
-67 TQDRLLIW
+67 SQNRLLIW
-75 AQVPEQL
+75 AQVPENI

-92 DTRQPLMENIS
+92 DTRQPLLENVS

-117 DISEILETVTDTVR
+117 DISEILDTVTESVR

-142 RIQVNKLDTYADW
+142 RVQVNKLDTYEDW

-160 MDPDIIQVQDDIS
+160 MDPDLIQVRDDIT
-173 LAQVQQ
+173 LAEVQS
-179 WLRNNEDL
+179 WLRENADL
-187 LDDQSQEL
+187 LDDESQEL
-195 LIVDQSQ
+195 LVVDQSQ

-210 VDLIKHEQSSL
+210 ADLIKHQQSTL
-221 VSSFIDTAVTIN
+221 VADLIHSAITVN
-233 DRLDIQDAAAIFRSE
+233 DRLDIQDAASIFRSE

-355 LTIVIRGMAMGQ
+355 LTVAIRGMAMGQ
-367 IGGSNRWWLFNKELW
+367 IGGSNRLWLLSKELW

-400 MWFQDV
+400 LWFHDV
-406 RISAVIGCAI
+406 KISAVIGLAI

-430 PIVLKNMDI
+430 PLMLKRMNI

-458 VSFLGL
+458 MSFLGL

>member
-1 MLMPAVTPS
+1 MPTS
-10 PERPSK
+10 TTNPERP
-16 LQGNYNPLEYSA
+16 LTRQADYNPAEASG
-28 EYKLLYLQGLVA
+28 EYKLLYLQELVA
-40 DEAYTAITEFL
+40 EKAYAAITEFL
-51 AKQSEYE
+51 EKQSEYE
-58 IANLLESFP
+58 IASLLESFP
-67 TQDRLLIW
+67 SQNRLLIW
-75 AQVPEQL
+75 AQVPENI

-92 DTRQPLMENIS
+92 DTRQPLLENVS

-117 DISEILETVTDTVR
+117 DISEILDTVTESVR

-142 RIQVNKLDTYADW
+142 RVQVNKLDTYEDW

-160 MDPDIIQVQDDIS
+160 MDPDLIQVRDDIT
-173 LAQVQQ
+173 LAEVQS
-179 WLRNNEDL
+179 WLRENADL
-187 LDDQSQEL
+187 LDDESQEL
-195 LIVDQSQ
+195 LVVDQSQ

-210 VDLIKHEQSSL
+210 ADLIKHQQSTL
-221 VSSFIDTAVTIN
+221 VADLIHSAITVN
-233 DRLDIQDAAAIFRSE
+233 DRLDIQDAASIFRSE

-355 LTIVIRGMAMGQ
+355 LTVVIRGMAMGQ
-367 IGGSNRWWLFNKELW
+367 IGGSNRLWLLNKELW

-400 MWFQDV
+400 LWFHDV
-406 RISAVIGCAI
+406 KISAVIGLAI

-430 PIVLKNMDI
+430 PLMLKRMNI

-458 VSFLGL
+458 MSFLGL
-464 ASVLIL
+464 KCIFF